1 MIILRQRAFSKKEKK
16 DSKIEKGVLTAA
28 TLAGVLPTSLEQA
41 AKDERIREQLKEKS
55 GDSRIGKKIKELLK
69 RDPDLEKESE
79 EVFDKLRK
87 ESKTRIKH
95 MPNTMRYK
103 DHYDIKE
110 KLIRVTDKDAST
122 LAHELGHAHF
132 HNDKKASIIPKIAH
146 KLYLDPRISGIAGIS
161 SSIAAGIDKA
171 KKEERGEEESK
182 IGKAAPY
189 LSAGTYVPVL
199 VSEGAASIHGQKLLK
214 KAGASE
220 KLLKAARKSNGRAF
234 NTYVAGAA
242 ISTLGSKAAKNIA
255 YKYKKRQLEES
266 KMTDKEKELEKDKRK
281 LKRAR
286 NISRASSAVVLANA
300 LGDGAAEILTKGNRE
315 MSNRSMAIHA
325 GLVGGMTAAKVGEG
339 IINEKLYKKY
349 HPEDTS
355 KHPKQKDINRFVN
368 EEMGLGKKKKNK
380 KK

>member
-16 DSKIEKGVLTAA
+16 GSKVENGVLTAA
-28 TLAGVLPTSLEQA
+28 AIGGTLPYFIEGA
-41 AKDERIREQLKEKS
+41 AAPLQEKLKEKS
-55 GDSRIGKKIKELLK
+55 GDSRVKKKIKKLLRK
-69 RDPDLEKESE
+69 DPAIKEESE

-95 MPNTMRYK
+95 MPNTMKRN
-103 DHYDIKE
+103 DSYDFKKKI
-110 KLIRVTDKDAST
+110 IRVADKDAST

-132 HNDKKASIIPKIAH
+132 HADKKAGLVPKIAH
-146 KLYLDPRISGIAGIS
+146 KLYLDQNIAGVAGIS

-199 VSEGAASIHGQKLLK
+199 VSEGAASIYGQKLLK

-220 KLLKAARKSNGRAF
+220 KLLKAARKSNGKAF
-234 NTYVAGAA
+234 NGYVAGAA

-266 KMTDKEKELEKDKRK
+266 KMTDKERELEKDKRK

-286 NISRASSAVVLANA
+286 NISRASSTAVLANA
-300 LGDGAAEILTKGNRE
+300 LGNGAAEILTKGNRE
-315 MSNRSMAIHA
+315 ISNRNAAISA
-325 GLVGGMTAAKVGEG
+325 GLAGGMVAAKVGEG
-339 IINEKLYKKY
+339 MINEKLYKKY

-368 EEMGLGKKKKNK
+368 EEMGLGKKKKRRGK
-380 KK
+380 K